1 MTALTRLIDAYRAYR
16 NQGYGAAL
24 AASMAR
30 QHSRHIGDRAVARNT
45 HMAACNDKDTQHM
58 RVGNRI
64 V

>member
-1 MTALTRLIDAYRAYR
+1 MTGLTRLIDAYRAYR
-16 NQGYGAAL
+16 LQGYGVAL
-24 AASMAR
+24 AMSFAR
-30 QHSRHIGDRAVARNT
+30 QHSYRIGDTPA